1 MKNTNNY
8 TYQIVEM
15 LQAKLV
21 LTGGVRTQVSPKSTV
36 RHSPPR
42 ILPPAAAA
50 TPADRQRLHR
60 RTPTRHIHSPR
71 AHPPP
76 ASPRAY
82 ARAHRT
88 PRTRAHTPEA
98 ALTRAPSRL
107 KTRDAERVGRGARPV
122 RSEPAWRR
130 WGQADLELMQFGT
143 LKMLMAQQLQSQ
155 ADMQVVD
162 WDVVRPSERER
173 GTERER
179 EREREKER
187 ERQVVDSDAALRSE
201 RASDRV
207 RRERERQVIDS
218 DAARGGRGRH
228 GRQGCSVVD
237 LHTCAREEDRMRRGE
252 GGER

>member
-1 MKNTNNY
+1 MTKPNINAIMMMTRIPIPITLTLTRTRTTITTITTTRIIMKNTNNY

-122 RSEPAWRR
+122 WSEPAWRR
-130 WGQADLELMQFGT
+130 WGQADRVALGMWG
-143 LKMLMAQQLQSQ
+143 
-155 ADMQVVD
+155 
-162 WDVVRPSERER
+162 P
-173 GTERER
+173 
-179 EREREKER
+179 
-187 ERQVVDSDAALRSE
+187 RQISL
-201 RASDRV
+201 
-207 RRERERQVIDS
+207 
-218 DAARGGRGRH
+218 ARGV
-228 GRQGCSVVD
+228 SS
-237 LHTCAREEDRMRRGE
+237 ARS
-252 GGER
+252 

>member
-82 ARAHRT
+82 VRAHRT

-107 KTRDAERVGRGARPV
+107 KTRDAERVGRGGRPV

-173 GTERER
+173 GRERER
-179 EREREKER
+179 EREREGGSGLGR
-187 ERQVVDSDAALRSE
+187 RSSE
-201 RASDRV
+201 
-207 RRERERQVIDS
+207 
-218 DAARGGRGRH
+218 
-228 GRQGCSVVD
+228 
-237 LHTCAREEDRMRRGE
+237 
-252 GGER
+252 

>member
-1 MKNTNNY
+1 MTKPNINAIMMMTRIPIPITLTLTRTITTITTITTTRIIMKNTNNY

-130 WGQADLELMQFGT
+130 RGQADLELMQFGT

-173 GTERER
+173 GRERER
-179 EREREKER
+179 EREREGGSGLGR
-187 ERQVVDSDAALRSE
+187 RSSE
-201 RASDRV
+201 
-207 RRERERQVIDS
+207 
-218 DAARGGRGRH
+218 
-228 GRQGCSVVD
+228 
-237 LHTCAREEDRMRRGE
+237 
-252 GGER
+252 